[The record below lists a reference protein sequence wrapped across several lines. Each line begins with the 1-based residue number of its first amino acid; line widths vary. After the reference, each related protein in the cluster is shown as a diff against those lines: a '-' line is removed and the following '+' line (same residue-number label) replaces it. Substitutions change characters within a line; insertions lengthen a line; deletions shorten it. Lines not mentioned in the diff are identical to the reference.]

1 MIERH
6 SHRFHTPLFFY
17 FFWSPSGIVM
27 MTRLLYCLL
36 SAVLAVSVVHAGT
49 VTMLPMK
56 ATMDK
61 PLTIEY
67 RPAERDLAWTQQG
80 SDAGPVTATVLW
92 IPNTEEPA
100 TAVDVPM
107 KLVDGRYT
115 AVTSIP
121 AGAVAGIVQVGN
133 GMSYDTNNEM
143 YWEVLVHNPSG
154 TPLEGAHFRM
164 AMANL
169 GTLPSAYQK
178 SLDQEEALRHL
189 VEETKLYGRNT
200 SARINEIF
208 LMANTELITAEEAQA
223 RLRELVGSTTGAPRQ
238 PSDPT
243 EALAIAN
250 AQRQMG
256 MEAEAAATLALAAE
270 RFPASRLREQKGLDG
285 LNQAKSAEDFVR
297 RVINHLQQYPES
309 GVRNELIGAAINAGS
324 QHGDMALLADF
335 LKRTPNVP
343 AISYYNAV
351 NYIGAVDSLRP
362 TAFAM
367 IAAGL
372 TAADGD
378 AERPSYISP
387 LQWKQQQRIAKSLL
401 YFVKGAMLQGTD
413 LPAAAEALEQS
424 VQFGGAQTDKASY
437 ELYVGVL
444 SQLGKTADVLR
455 IAEQAIRSGA
465 SAPSIVQAYRTAAG
479 AEAVDDV
486 DEKLAEM
493 TKAGKAKLTSR
504 LAKDMLNQPMIDGTF
519 TTMDGTPI
527 KISDWKDKVVILDF
541 WATWCGPCRKSFPAM
556 QRLYEK
562 YKDHPNVQ
570 FAIVN
575 VWERSDNRTKTV
587 RDFLAQN
594 TNLTFPMFF
603 DLDDATVSKYGVTGI
618 PTKFYLGRDGRIQ
631 FKEVGYLPDEQF
643 IEDATNKIEVLLEK

>member
-1 MIERH
+1 MM
-6 SHRFHTPLFFY
+6 HRL
-17 FFWSPSGIVM
+17 IVV
-27 MTRLLYCLL
+27 LL
-36 SAVLAVSVVHAGT
+36 STVLSISVVYAGT

-56 ATMDK
+56 ATVGK

-67 RPAERDLAWTQQG
+67 RPAERDMAWTKQG
-80 SDAGPVTATVLW
+80 SVTATVLW
-92 IPNTEEPA
+92 IPNAETPA
-100 TAVDVPM
+100 TAVDVLL
-107 KLVDGRYT
+107 KLDDGRYT
-115 AVTSIP
+115 AVTSVP
-121 AGAVAGIVQVGN
+121 EGAVAGIVQVGN
-133 GMSYDTNNEM
+133 GINYDTNNEM
-143 YWEVLVHNPSG
+143 FWEVLVHDASG
-154 TPLEGAHFRM
+154 KPVEGAHFRM

-178 SLDQEEALRHL
+178 ALDQEEALSHL
-189 VEETKLYGRNT
+189 VEEAKLYPRNT

-208 LMANTELITAEEAQA
+208 LMANSELITPEEAQA
-223 RLRELVGSTTGAPRQ
+223 RLRELVGTTTGGPRQ
-238 PSDPT
+238 PADPT

-256 MEAEAAATLALAAE
+256 MEAEAGATLALAAE
-270 RFPASRLREQKGLDG
+270 RFPGSRLREQKGLDG

-335 LKRTPNVP
+335 LQRTPNVP

-367 IAAGL
+367 INAGL
-372 TAADGD
+372 QAADSD
-378 AERPSYISP
+378 VQRPSYTSP
-387 LQWKQQQRIAKSLL
+387 LQWKEQQRIAKSLL
-401 YFVKGAMLQGTD
+401 YFVKGAMLQATD
-413 LPAAAEALEQS
+413 PTAAAEALQQS
-424 VQFGGAQTDKASY
+424 VELGGAQTDKASY

-444 SQLGKTADVLR
+444 SQLGRTEDVLR
-455 IAEQAIRSGA
+455 LAEQAIRNGA
-465 SAPSIVQAYRTAAG
+465 SAPSIVEAYRTAATADG
-479 AEAVDDV
+479 ASTTVIDAR
-486 DEKLAEM
+486 LADM
-493 TKAGKAKLTSR
+493 TKAGRTKMVQR
-504 LAKDMLNQPMIDGTF
+504 LSKDMLNQPMIDGTF
-519 TTMDGTPI
+519 TSMDGKPI

-575 VWERSDNRTKTV
+575 VWERSDDRTKTV

-603 DLDDATVSKYGVTGI
+603 DLEDATVSKYGVTGI
-618 PTKFYLGRDGRIQ
+618 PTKFFLGRDGRIQ

-643 IEDATNKIEVLLEK
+643 IEEATNKIEVLLER